1 MWAGLIGTVLLLG
14 GCTIQTGLPGPEVI
28 AGTPVGPVPLVPQV
42 AAAPPPAPPGSL
54 DGEYAGVGTVLS
66 TGGGLCIRP
75 LNIAGFV
82 VRGDAVRYGRFS
94 GTIAP
99 NAAVQMIADGDW
111 IVGQFQGPTFRGE
124 LDVPGVRDQ
133 PGCSYLLNLARTGP

>member
-1 MWAGLIGTVLLLG
+1 MGFVLLLC
-14 GCTIQTGLPGPEVI
+14 GCTIQSGLPGPEVI
-28 AGTPVGPVPLVPQV
+28 AGTPVGPVPLVPP

-54 DGEYAGVGTVLS
+54 DGQYTGVGTVLS
-66 TGGGLCIRP
+66 TGGGLCIKP
-75 LNIAGFV
+75 LDIAGFV
-82 VRGDAVRYGRFS
+82 VRGDAVRYGRFA

-99 NAAVQMIADGDW
+99 NAALQMIADGNW